1 MPKYRV
7 KLILNPN
14 SDFGRAGRSA
24 ADLRPIV
31 EEFGGADWAGT
42 VYPTHATELSQQAA
56 EQGYEIVIAV
66 GGDGT
71 IHEVIN
77 GLMRVPPDRRPRL
90 GVVPVGSGN
99 DFSHNA
105 GVQRRPEVA
114 MRRIFTNGT
123 IKKIDIACIT
133 TAQGRSEYWDN
144 TLGIGFDAT
153 VNIRSRRMV
162 MARGF
167 FAYFIPVLQTIILNH
182 EAPRIRITADEQEW
196 DEQLMMVTLC
206 NGAREGGGFFV
217 APNARMDDGYL
228 DYVAIHRV
236 SRAMMF
242 RLLPEVMRGTHGRF
256 PQVRMGQFRHLTLES
271 ELPLRIHADGEIFA
285 GFGTDVQSLS
295 VEIVPQ
301 AIELIV

>member
-1 MPKYRV
+1 MPKSKV

-31 EEFGGADWAGT
+31 EEFGGADWSGT

-77 GLMRVPPDRRPRL
+77 GLMRVPEQQRPRL
-90 GVVPVGSGN
+90 GIVPVGSGN
-99 DFSHNA
+99 DFSYNA
-105 GVQRRPEVA
+105 GVERRPEIA
-114 MRRIFTNGT
+114 MRRIFNGT
-123 IKKIDIACIT
+123 VKKIDVARIT
-133 TAQGRSEYWDN
+133 TNRGRHEYWNN

-162 MARGF
+162 MVRGF

-182 EAPRIRITADEQEW
+182 EAPRMRITANGEHWEDE
-196 DEQLMMVTLC
+196 LMMVTLC
-206 NGAREGGGFFV
+206 NGAREGGGFLV
-217 APNARMDDGYL
+217 APNARVDDGRL
-228 DYVAIHRV
+228 DYVSICRV
-236 SRAMMF
+236 SRPMMF

-256 PQVRMGQFRHLTLES
+256 PQVRMGQFQRLSLES
-271 ELPLRIHADGEIFA
+271 EWPLRIHADGEIFA
-285 GFGTDVQSLS
+285 GFGTDVTSLS
-295 VEIVPQ
+295 VEIIPQ

>member
-1 MPKYRV
+1 MDKPRV

-42 VYPTHATELSQQAA
+42 VYPTHAIELSQQAA

-77 GLMRVPPDRRPRL
+77 GLMRVPPDRRPKL
-90 GVVPVGSGN
+90 GIVPVGSGN
-99 DFSHNA
+99 DFSYNA
-105 GVQRRPEVA
+105 GVERRPEVA
-114 MRRIFTNGT
+114 MRRIFNGT
-123 IKKIDIACIT
+123 TKKIDIALIT
-133 TAQGRSEYWDN
+133 TDKGRSEYWNN

-153 VNIRSRRMV
+153 VNIRSRRMII
-162 MARGF
+162 ARGF
-167 FAYFIPVLQTIILNH
+167 LAYFIPVLQTIILNH
-182 EAPRIRITADEQEW
+182 EAPRMRITTNGDQWE
-196 DEQLMMVTLC
+196 DQLMMVTLC
-206 NGAREGGGFFV
+206 NGPREGGGFLV
-217 APNARMDDGYL
+217 APNAKVDDGYL
-228 DYVAIHRV
+228 DYVSICRV
-236 SRAMMF
+236 SRPMMF

-256 PQVRMGQFRHLTLES
+256 PQVRMGKFQRLSLQS
-271 ELPLRIHADGEIFA
+271 DLPLRIHADGEIFA
-285 GFGTDVQSLS
+285 GFGTDVHSLN
-295 VEIVPQ
+295 VEIIPQ